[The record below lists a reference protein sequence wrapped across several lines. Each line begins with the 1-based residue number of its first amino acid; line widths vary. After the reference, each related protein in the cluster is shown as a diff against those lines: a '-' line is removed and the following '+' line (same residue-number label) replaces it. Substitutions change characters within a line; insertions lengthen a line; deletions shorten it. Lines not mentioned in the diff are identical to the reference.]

1 MLINEKH
8 SVVLLHGVA
17 GDAFFGILKKQK
29 AKHVVVL
36 EGRPMLDG
44 AKVLCRK
51 LLKAK
56 IEPTLI
62 SDNMAGFLFYKD
74 FVKEIWVAYQK
85 KDDQGALCSIG
96 ALILGVLGKKHNV
109 PVYLTPAAGKTK
121 TTGSPNDILK
131 FEGKQ
136 IAAKGVKTYVPLVE
150 YLPKKYITKICQ

>member
-1 MLINEKH
+1 MLINKKR
-8 SVVLLHGVA
+8 SVTLLHGIA
-17 GDAFFGILKKQK
+17 NDTLFGLLKKRK
-29 AKHVVVL
+29 AKHVFVL
-36 EGRPMLDG
+36 EGRPKLEG

-51 LLKAK
+51 LLKKK
-56 IEPTLI
+56 ITPTLI

-74 FVKEIWVAYQK
+74 FVKEVWVAYQSV
-85 KDDQGALCSIG
+85 DSQGALCSIG

-121 TTGSPNDILK
+121 TMGSPNDILK

-150 YLPKKYITKICQ
+150 NLPKKYITEIYR